1 MRPHECPR
9 EDEVMDAVASG
20 RWPEACEVSL
30 RAHVATCEVCRD
42 VAEVALFLR
51 DAGDALGAEVR
62 VPSAGTVW
70 WRAQVRARVEAEQ
83 AAMRPMLVAAA
94 CGATVLIALAA
105 AVFTLGLPWAGTLFA
120 DGVAMLARVQPT
132 VSVSTDVMREAL
144 DRWLLHVVLAAV
156 LLVAAPVALYL
167 ASE

>member
-9 EDEVMDAVASG
+9 EDEVLDAVTSG

-30 RAHVATCEVCRD
+30 RAHVVTCEVCRD

-51 DAGDALGAEVR
+51 DDGGALGAEVR
-62 VPSAGTVW
+62 VPSAGAVW
-70 WRAQVRARVEAEQ
+70 WRVQVRARAEAEQ

-94 CGATVLIALAA
+94 CGATVLVALVA
-105 AVFTLGLPWAGTLFA
+105 AVFTLGLPWAGTLVG
-120 DGVAMLARVQPT
+120 DSVSMLARVQPT
-132 VSVSTDVMREAL
+132 VSVSAEVMREAL
-144 DRWLLHVVLAAV
+144 DRWLLHLVLAAV